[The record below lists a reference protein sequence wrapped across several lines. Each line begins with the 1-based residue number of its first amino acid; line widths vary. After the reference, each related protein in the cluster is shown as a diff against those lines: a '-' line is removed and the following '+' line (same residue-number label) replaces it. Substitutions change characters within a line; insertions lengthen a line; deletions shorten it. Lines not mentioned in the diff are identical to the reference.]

1 MNHEQDQNRDTWTQL
16 AQHDS
21 TNASQQICHI
31 PEGYAPAQGYEPE
44 ADDGSHQEVHKFVS
58 SRKRKAKSR
67 ANPVDGQPKSKRA
80 MRREQVVSEHGEVS
94 ANDKPKGLVELRE
107 GVLSWFDADGKI
119 WRKAAY
125 HDSYREQF
133 ILKDEP
139 EGKYLVPPAS
149 GKGTDV
155 TTPCSA
161 YNQLAWNLADRES
174 WGNVVDAD
182 GNKVL
187 YLVSRPEE
195 QHYEEPPRLW
205 FQDGCVLIDGDNHP
219 VRPFSGIPRCFSSK
233 LEGGRIEALKRILPM
248 TLQDFRARM
257 PRFGP
262 NGKPLSLLST
272 FGHRA
277 ARWRSQYQ
285 VPAWLARAASG
296 VLKKQI
302 LDQLPEGEK
311 ATSTEGLKVLS
322 RYEIEQRKTLT
333 RGTHLYKANGRA
345 VSEEDRRKR
354 DRKADQKLRRRL
366 PEISPRLQSM
376 PVTPLRSSSSNILV
390 QTPQEG
396 PQSIPTTPWN
406 SPFTSSDSLEPPPAM
421 GRKRRWEDDGL
432 GDLDVRYFEP
442 AVKRGRTGAPPSETS
457 SEDLLGQAVNA
468 FDSSS
473 TFQTMNPHQSDAGS
487 NTIDL
492 GLNFAEGDFNG
503 LQDFGFHPEQ
513 PEATQTEVEGSTDG
527 SEVSNFQTD
536 YRFVQPQS
544 DQEQTR
550 IQTALFSPRIHFKA
564 LMGSYPPYT
573 SEGSYADQ
581 HYQILVVLSQSWTVD
596 GELPPLA
603 DVGPWYGSFD
613 EVPPPNL
620 PDGVVD
626 IILRLDAGSPPVTEV
641 SVTGSDSQGSS
652 HGSGAETVQAAAGAQ
667 TGGKCANEPNDW
679 EDETFGAVSHTER
692 KCSNESTDWDDE
704 LFGSYVEDVDTNEG

>member
-1 MNHEQDQNRDTWTQL
+1 MNHEQEQNRDTWAQL

-21 TNASQQICHI
+21 TNSSQQIRYV

-44 ADDGSHQEVHKFVS
+44 DDDGSDEEVRNFVS

-67 ANPVDGQPKSKRA
+67 ANPIDGQPKSKRA
-80 MRREQVVSEHGEVS
+80 RRREQVASEHGEVS

-107 GVLSWFDADGKI
+107 GVLSWFDADEKM

-133 ILKDEP
+133 VLEDEP
-139 EGKYLVPPAS
+139 EGNYLVPPAC

-174 WGNVVDAD
+174 WGNIVDAD

-233 LEGGRIEALKRILPM
+233 LEGGRMEALKRILPM
-248 TLQDFRARM
+248 NIQDFRARM

-262 NGKPLSLLST
+262 NGKPLSFPST

-311 ATSTEGLKVLS
+311 ATSTEGLQVLS
-322 RYEIEQRKTLT
+322 RFEIEQRKRST

-345 VSEEDRRKR
+345 VSEEARRKR
-354 DRKADQKLRRRL
+354 DRKADVKLKRRL
-366 PEISPRLQSM
+366 PELSPRLQSM
-376 PVTPLRSSSSNILV
+376 PVTPLRSSSKILV

-396 PQSIPTTPWN
+396 PQSMPTTPWN
-406 SPFTSSDSLEPPPAM
+406 SSSPESSLPKSPLAT
-421 GRKRRWEDDGL
+421 GRKRQWEDDGL
-432 GDLDVRYFEP
+432 GDLGVGRFEP
-442 AVKRGRTGAPPSETS
+442 AVKRGRTGSSPLEPS
-457 SEDLLGQAVNA
+457 SEDLLRQAVNA

-473 TFQTMNPHQSDAGS
+473 TFQTMSPHQSHAGS

-492 GLNFAEGDFNG
+492 GLDFAEGDFIG
-503 LQDFGFHPEQ
+503 LQDFDFHPEQ

-527 SEVSNFQTD
+527 SQDSNFQTD
-536 YRFVQPQS
+536 YRFVQPQN

-550 IQTALFSPRIHFKA
+550 IQTALFSPRVHFRA

-581 HYQILVVLSQSWTVD
+581 HYQILVVLSQSWVLDT
-596 GELPPLA
+596 ELPLVA

-626 IILRLDAGSPPVTEV
+626 TILRLDAGSPPVTEV
-641 SVTGSDSQGSS
+641 SGIEIESQGSS
-652 HGSGAETVQAAAGAQ
+652 QGSGFEIVPAAAESQ
-667 TGGKCANEPNDW
+667 TGGKCANESNDW
-679 EDETFGAVSHTER
+679 EDETFRAVSHTEQ
-692 KCSNESTDWDDE
+692 KCSNESNDWE
-704 LFGSYVEDVDTNEG
+704 KKMFGDYVEDVDTNDG